1 MAAREATLSVRVELP
16 RSAAGGAAIDEGA
29 VSEELRLL
37 WIVEQV
43 RLHRVGVAKAAE
55 LAEMPRAA
63 FMRVLGTHGVAVI
76 DYPADEL
83 AGELSRA
90 GET

>member
-1 MAAREATLSVRVELP
+1 
-16 RSAAGGAAIDEGA
+16 

-43 RLHRVGVAKAAE
+43 RLRRVGVAKAAE
-55 LAEMPRAA
+55 LAAMPTAA
-63 FMRVLGTHGVAVI
+63 FMRVLGEHGVAVI

-83 AGELSRA
+83 AGELLAA
-90 GET
+90 GES